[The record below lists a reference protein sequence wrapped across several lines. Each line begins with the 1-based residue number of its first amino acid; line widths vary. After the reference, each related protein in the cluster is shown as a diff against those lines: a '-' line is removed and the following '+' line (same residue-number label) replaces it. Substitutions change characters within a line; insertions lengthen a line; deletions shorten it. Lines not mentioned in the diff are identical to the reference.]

1 MVNSS
6 SEILPYEI
14 SWCNDDAN
22 YLLQFLNHHQTAQF
36 FREMLQVINHIH
48 ITIHFLTKSEA
59 KKLYRIFSSYS
70 RLGFSTIAIIVYN
83 KLFESQKFSD
93 LISFEYKGTVT
104 KKNDLILQFLFY
116 NFYNKAYMYI
126 TYVYYKMHLV
136 GWRRE

>member
-48 ITIHFLTKSEA
+48 ITIHFLKIL
-59 KKLYRIFSSYS
+59 KQKNLYRIFSSYS

-83 KLFESQKFSD
+83 KLYEKLVMSQKFSD
-93 LISFEYKGTVT
+93 LISFEFKG
-104 KKNDLILQFLFY
+104 Q
-116 NFYNKAYMYI
+116 
-126 TYVYYKMHLV
+126 
-136 GWRRE
+136 

>member
-22 YLLQFLNHHQTAQF
+22 YLSSKLLLQFLNHHQTAQF

-70 RLGFSTIAIIVYN
+70 RLGFSTIAIVVFN
-83 KLFESQKFSD
+83 KLYEKLVMSQKFSD
-93 LISFEYKGTVT
+93 LISFEFKG
-104 KKNDLILQFLFY
+104 Q
-116 NFYNKAYMYI
+116 
-126 TYVYYKMHLV
+126 
-136 GWRRE
+136 